1 MIPDNPCPTPSFA
14 ALIGLDWGDRQH
26 AVALWT
32 PDSQAPESFD
42 LEHSPENVRRWLKQ
56 IEERF
61 SGRPVALAVETSKG
75 PLINMLFE
83 VPWLSIYPIHP
94 ATSARMRKAFT
105 PSGAKDDPQDALLL
119 LGLLRDHLDR
129 LRPLPPE
136 DLLTRKLGALCELRR
151 KSVDRR
157 TQLTNQLRAA
167 LKGYYPQALELV
179 GDILHSPLALAFLK
193 RWPDLIELKASRP
206 STIKTF
212 YYRHNLRRPEA
223 IQKRVD
229 RIAQAVALTVDE
241 AVVSAGRREVAR
253 LIEELAV
260 IQKHIRQDEKLI
272 AEHFAQHPDAPLF
285 RELPGAGA
293 ALAPRLLVAFGTDR
307 DRYPSAAALQRYSG
321 VAPVKEKSGNRVW
334 VHWRWNAPR
343 FLRQTLI
350 EWAGQT
356 VLYSQWARAYYQQK
370 KEHGKHHW
378 SILRS
383 LAFIWL
389 RILWKCWQTNTPYNE
404 ERYLE
409 ALRRQ
414 GSPLLQSMSKSC

>member
-1 MIPDNPCPTPSFA
+1 
-14 ALIGLDWGDRQH
+14 
-26 AVALWT
+26 
-32 PDSQAPESFD
+32 
-42 LEHSPENVRRWLKQ
+42 
-56 IEERF
+56 
-61 SGRPVALAVETSKG
+61 
-75 PLINMLFE
+75 
-83 VPWLSIYPIHP
+83 
-94 ATSARMRKAFT
+94 MRKAFT

-129 LRPLPPE
+129 LHPLPPE
-136 DLLTRKLGALCELRR
+136 DLLTRKLGAMCELRR

-167 LKGYYPQALELV
+167 LKGDYPQALELV

-206 STIKTF
+206 ATIKTF

-223 IQKRVD
+223 IQMRLD
-229 RIAQAVALTVDE
+229 RIAQAVALTVDD
-241 AVVSAGRREVAR
+241 AVVSAGRRDVAR

-260 IQKHIRQDEKLI
+260 LQKHIRQDEKLI
-272 AEHFAQHPDAPLF
+272 AELFAQHPDAPLF

-321 VAPVKEKSGNRVW
+321 VAPVKEKSGNRIW

-414 GSPLLQSMSKSC
+414 GSPLLQSPPESC